1 VTTNPLA
8 ALPELAITE
17 LHAGGGTPVV
27 LLHPFPLDS
36 RAWGPMAKELD
47 WGVRAIAVD
56 LPGFGKSYVRGLAPS
71 IDLAADAV
79 YQSLINHGVGNAIVV
94 GWSFGGYVALAL
106 AERHPSFVVG
116 LGLVC
121 SKASADPPKQ
131 QENRRRIARDLEI
144 QQSLQPISP
153 WLSQAVG
160 TTTLAQRRQ
169 LIPTVEGWLQ
179 SQHPMGVA
187 WAQKAMARRPDRK
200 QVVFNFPGPFAVV
213 SGLED
218 KLVPDGEAEELAK
231 GARNGAH
238 TVIPGVDHLA
248 PLEEPKAV
256 ARAISLLHAQVVPH
270 VNAPSRT
277 TRLRKAFR
285 A

>member
-1 VTTNPLA
+1 MISPLGV
-8 ALPELAITE
+8 LPDLAIQE
-17 LHAGGGTPVV
+17 LHPGGGTPVV

-36 RAWGPMAKELD
+36 RSWGPVAKELD

-79 YQSLINHGVGNAIVV
+79 YQTLISHGVGNAIVV

-106 AERHPSFVVG
+106 AERHPAFVVG

-131 QENRRRIARDLEI
+131 AENRRRIARDLEM
-144 QQSLQPISP
+144 QQTLQPISP
-153 WLSQAVG
+153 WLSQAAG
-160 TTTLAQRRQ
+160 RTTMTQRRQ

-200 QVVFNFPGPFAVV
+200 QVVYNFPGPFAVI
-213 SGLED
+213 SGTED
-218 KLVPDGEAEELAK
+218 ILVPEGEAEELAR

-238 TVIPGVDHLA
+238 TVIAGADHLA
-248 PLEEPKAV
+248 PLEEPKQV
-256 ARAISLLHAQVVPH
+256 ARAISMLHAQVVPH

-277 TRLRKAFR
+277 SRFRKAVR
-285 A
+285 